1 MTAKQ
6 EERIRQK
13 IKKLKLA
20 LAADKRFWGGYHHD
34 SRGLRYAIPQLY
46 IQLQDYTGAMRY
58 FTWFNKNFPD
68 DAGSTELLF
77 EWALVLF
84 YKRKTKEAEEK
95 AWDSFCSNVSVFD
108 KFFGRAITPLD
119 ESDQSNDEANYINN
133 YFKYAARQ
141 PEFAD
146 FADWLNEFEQTEK
159 FKQASQDFIAIQKQ
173 LNSTNDF
180 KLKEKLYEEKNELR
194 SVFKVTE

>member
-13 IKKLKLA
+13 IKKLKSA
-20 LAADKRFWGGYHHD
+20 LAADKTFWGGYHHD
-34 SRGLRYAIPQLY
+34 GRGLRYAIPQLY

-194 SVFKVTE
+194 SVFKVAE

>member
-34 SRGLRYAIPQLY
+34 GRGLRYAIPQLY

>member
-34 SRGLRYAIPQLY
+34 GRGLRYAIPQLY

-194 SVFKVTE
+194 SVFKVAE

>member
-13 IKKLKLA
+13 IKKLKSA
-20 LAADKRFWGGYHHD
+20 LAADKRLWGGYHHD
-34 SRGLRYAIPQLY
+34 GRGLRYAIPQLY

-95 AWDSFCSNVSVFD
+95 AWESFCSNVSVFD

-119 ESDQSNDEANYINN
+119 ESDQSDHEANYLDN
-133 YFKYAARQ
+133 YFKYSAMQ